1 MSDFILE
8 LYSEEIPAKM
18 QKTATENFL
27 KIAYEILSKNHL
39 KFDRS
44 QIFSYVTPNRLILK
58 ISNFSE
64 SQIVLATKKQ
74 GPKIDADIS
83 AINGFMKSVNIHS
96 IDQLKKSNG
105 YYIFEKSSQEINS
118 IAIIR
123 ESLNLIINKMVNY
136 WPKLMKWDVEN
147 YSTQPKWI
155 RPIRNILAIFD
166 NKIVELEFAGLKSS
180 NTTFDRYGNNII
192 INNAL
197 DYENIMFKNFIII
210 NHDQRKEKII
220 SEINLIKN
228 KHNLELYSDITKS
241 GLIDEVVGLSEFP
254 VVLIGN
260 IEKKFL
266 NLPKEALIL
275 TLENNQKYFCCKN
288 HDDTIANKFIFVINS
303 LIDDI
308 NLPRVINDNEKVVR
322 ARLSDLEFFINEDL
336 KKPLES
342 YIIKLQK
349 IIFHQ
354 ELGTVFDKCQRMKNL
369 SKFVSIFVPHSDLSL
384 IERVVELSKAD
395 LVTKAVAEI
404 PELQGKIGSYY
415 ATKQKENDKVA
426 IAIYEQYMPI
436 GANQELPK
444 TSLGMTIAITDKIDS
459 IVGFFLINEKPTS
472 SKDPYA
478 LRRAVIGIIKIIFNY
493 NIAIP
498 IKILI
503 EKSLSNYPNKILKKF
518 LQNDKNNFYINKKLL
533 VEEILKFFIERLKI
547 YLKEQ
552 ENINSEIVNVIIDN
566 YLSNTDLNKAVDILY
581 LAKKIKFLNEFLINP
596 KNKKIIELYK
606 RSANILFIEEKKDQK
621 KYMGKPS
628 IFSLKEKHEKILY
641 RRIKKISSPFR
652 KLVLKGEFESA
663 LKMLDIIEIPLA
675 NFFDNVIVNEQ
686 DNNLRENR
694 LLILSM
700 IRSVFEDIG
709 DLSKIELN

>member
-1 MSDFILE
+1 M
-8 LYSEEIPAKM
+8 
-18 QKTATENFL
+18 
-27 KIAYEILSKNHL
+27 
-39 KFDRS
+39 
-44 QIFSYVTPNRLILK
+44 
-58 ISNFSE
+58 
-64 SQIVLATKKQ
+64 
-74 GPKIDADIS
+74 
-83 AINGFMKSVNIHS
+83 
-96 IDQLKKSNG
+96 
-105 YYIFEKSSQEINS
+105 
-118 IAIIR
+118 
-123 ESLNLIINKMVNY
+123 
-136 WPKLMKWDVEN
+136 
-147 YSTQPKWI
+147 
-155 RPIRNILAIFD
+155 
-166 NKIVELEFAGLKSS
+166 
-180 NTTFDRYGNNII
+180 
-192 INNAL
+192 
-197 DYENIMFKNFIII
+197 
-210 NHDQRKEKII
+210 
-220 SEINLIKN
+220 
-228 KHNLELYSDITKS
+228 
-241 GLIDEVVGLSEFP
+241 
-254 VVLIGN
+254 
-260 IEKKFL
+260 
-266 NLPKEALIL
+266 
-275 TLENNQKYFCCKN
+275 
-288 HDDTIANKFIFVINS
+288 
-303 LIDDI
+303 
-308 NLPRVINDNEKVVR
+308 PRVINDNEKVVR

-606 RSANILFIEEKKDQK
+606 RSANILFIEEKKR
-621 KYMGKPS
+621 S
-628 IFSLKEKHEKILY
+628 
-641 RRIKKISSPFR
+641 KKIYR
-652 KLVLKGEFESA
+652 KTF
-663 LKMLDIIEIPLA
+663 
-675 NFFDNVIVNEQ
+675 NF
-686 DNNLRENR
+686 
-694 LLILSM
+694 
-700 IRSVFEDIG
+700 
-709 DLSKIELN
+709 